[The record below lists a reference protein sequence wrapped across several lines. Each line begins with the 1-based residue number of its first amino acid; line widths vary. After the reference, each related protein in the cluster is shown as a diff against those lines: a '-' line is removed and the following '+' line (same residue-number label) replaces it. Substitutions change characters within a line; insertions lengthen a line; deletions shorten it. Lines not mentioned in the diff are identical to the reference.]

1 MRVTAPSGK
10 LGVHFNDV
18 HDEAV
23 VRKLNDNSPMNG
35 RMKPGDRIVSVN
47 GTDTR
52 GMNKLALAKVVGA
65 MAQQER
71 TFVVR
76 RSPQPA
82 PCEAAPRPPMR
93 RARCSAYVALGYG

>member
-1 MRVTAPSGK
+1 MRVTAPPGK

-18 HDEAV
+18 KDEAV
-23 VRKLNDNSPMNG
+23 VRKLNDDSPMNG
-35 RMKPGDRIVSVN
+35 CMLPGDRIASVN

-71 TFVVR
+71 TLVVL
-76 RSPQPA
+76 RSP
-82 PCEAAPRPPMR
+82 R
-93 RARCSAYVALGYG
+93 